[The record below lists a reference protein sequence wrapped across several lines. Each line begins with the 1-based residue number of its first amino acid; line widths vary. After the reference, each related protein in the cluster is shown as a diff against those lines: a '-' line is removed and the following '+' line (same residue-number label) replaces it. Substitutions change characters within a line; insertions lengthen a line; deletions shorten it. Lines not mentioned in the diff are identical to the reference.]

1 MANFTQFR
9 ITASSLSPMLLNP
22 MTDEVLDEL
31 LGGKGARKGAQ
42 TDITVE
48 QRAEKKLC
56 KGPNGEFGFPTNY
69 LFAALIHAGRQ
80 VSLRGKTNVSTAT
93 SSEMP
98 GFMSIIP
105 DLVIDGGDGF
115 IPFLDQDVKWVADKR
130 RGVLA
135 ANKAAVAIVRPKF
148 PTWAF
153 EVTIEVDLDLI
164 SIDKVK
170 SLFEIAGRVS
180 GIGDFRPSKR
190 GPFGRFAVTD
200 FVEVE
205 QAMKQAA

>member
-1 MANFTQFR
+1 MANLKQFR
-9 ITASSLSPMLLNP
+9 ITATSLSPMLQNP

-31 LGGKGARKGAQ
+31 LGGKSARKGVQ
-42 TDITVE
+42 TDITVD

-69 LFAALIHAGRQ
+69 LFAALVEAGRQ
-80 VSLRGKTNVSTAT
+80 VQFEKKTNISTAT
-93 SSEMP
+93 SSKLP
-98 GFMSIIP
+98 AFFSIVP
-105 DLVIDGGDGF
+105 DVVTDGGDGF

-153 EVTIEVDLDLI
+153 EVTIEIDLEQI
-164 SIDKVK
+164 AIDKIQN
-170 SLFEIAGRVS
+170 LFDIAGRQS

-190 GPFGRFAVTD
+190 GEFGRFSVTD
-200 FVEVE
+200 FVEIE
-205 QAMKQAA
+205 QVVKKAA

>member
-1 MANFTQFR
+1 MANFKQYR
-9 ITASSLSPMLLNP
+9 VSASSLSPMLLNP

-31 LGGKGARKGAQ
+31 LGGKSARKGVQ

-56 KGPNGEFGFPTNY
+56 KGPDGEFGFPTNY
-69 LFAALIHAGRQ
+69 LFAALIDAGRQ
-80 VSLRGKTNVSTAT
+80 VMYEGKTKVSTRE
-93 SSEMP
+93 SSIMP
-98 GFMSIIP
+98 AFLAIIP
-105 DLVIDGGDGF
+105 NIVNDGGDGF
-115 IPFLDQDVKWVADKR
+115 IPFLDQSIKWVADKR

-153 EVTIEVDLDLI
+153 EVTVEVDVDLI

-170 SLFEIAGRVS
+170 NLFEVAGRQS

-190 GPFGRFAVTD
+190 GPFGRFSVVE
-200 FVEVE
+200 FVEIE
-205 QAMKQAA
+205 QALKAAA